1 MFDLL
6 IRGGLVVTPEDVGE
20 RDVGVQGGRI
30 AAVAWPGTLPAE
42 AGRVV
47 DARSKIVL
55 PGGIEP
61 HAHIAIPVPE
71 RWAGRPEVMT
81 QPPEAASR
89 AAAFGGVTTVIDF
102 AGDLNPSPGANWSP
116 ESIMQVVEGRRNV
129 FHGHAY
135 TDFAFH
141 YILAGQV
148 APAVIGQIGEAVQEG
163 IASFKIFTT
172 FPGLRVPYGHLWA
185 VFAEVAK
192 HGGVMVV
199 HAEDDDIV
207 TYMEDKLTRE
217 GRDQGYHLHLVH
229 NNLSEDLAFRKII
242 RLARHTEVGVYFV
255 HTTAKEG
262 VRAIAEARDQRL
274 PVYGEALHNYLQF
287 TCEDYKKPDGTAIHT
302 YPAIKFADDRDALQ
316 VGLMDGDLCTTAT
329 DEYTT
334 YKNVKLSGDTI
345 HTVCGGH
352 NGIETRLPVAF
363 TTFVAQRGMSLQRF
377 AAITS
382 TNAAKIL
389 GLYPQKG
396 AIAPG
401 SDADL
406 VLIDPNL
413 RKTLTLDDLHADSDY
428 SIWEGF
434 ACQGYPVMT
443 ILRGKVIV
451 EDGRLLGS
459 SADGRWLRRH
469 VSADVRARPV
479 V

>member
-1 MFDLL
+1 MLDLL
-6 IRGGLVVTPEDVGE
+6 IRGGIVVTPEEVGE
-20 RDVGVQGGRI
+20 RDVGVQDGKI
-30 AAVAWPGTLPAE
+30 VAVTWPGTLPVD
-42 AGRVV
+42 AGRLIE
-47 DARSKIVL
+47 ARGKIVV

-71 RWAGRPEVMT
+71 AWAGRPEVMT

-89 AAAFGGVTTVIDF
+89 AAAFGGVTTIIDF
-102 AGDLNPSPGANWSP
+102 AGNLNLTSGVESSQ
-116 ESIMQVVEGRRNV
+116 ESIMSVVEGRRNV
-129 FHGHAY
+129 FRGHAY

-141 YILAGQV
+141 YILAGLV
-148 APAVIGQIGEAVQEG
+148 APQVIAQIGEAVQEG
-163 IASFKIFTT
+163 VASFKIFTT

-192 HGGVMVV
+192 YGGIMAV
-199 HAEDDDIV
+199 HAEEDDLVD
-207 TYMEDKLTRE
+207 YMTETLTRE
-217 GRDQGYHLHLVH
+217 GRDQGYNLHLVH
-229 NNLSEDLAFRKII
+229 NNLSEDLAFRKIL
-242 RLARHTEVGVYFV
+242 RLAKHTEVGVYFV

-262 VRAIAEARDQRL
+262 VAAIAEARSQRQ
-274 PVYGEALHNYLQF
+274 PVYGEALHNYLEF
-287 TCEDYKKPDGTAIHT
+287 TCEDYQKPGGTAIHT
-302 YPAIKFADDRDALQ
+302 YPAIKFADDRDALLQ
-316 VGLMDGDLCTTAT
+316 GLMDGDLCTTAT

-352 NGIETRLPVAF
+352 NGIETRIPVAF
-363 TTFVAQRGMSLQRF
+363 TKFVSQRRMSLQRLT
-377 AAITS
+377 AITS

-413 RKTLTLDDLHADSDY
+413 RKRLTLSDLHADSDY

-434 ACQGYPVMT
+434 ACHGYPIMT

-451 EDGRLLGS
+451 EDGKLMGS
-459 SADGRWLRRH
+459 SSDGQWLKRR
-469 VSADVRARPV
+469 VAPDVLARPV

>member
-1 MFDLL
+1 MLDLL
-6 IRGGLVVTPEDVGE
+6 IRGGIVVTQEEVGE
-20 RDVGVQGGRI
+20 RDVGVQDGTI
-30 AAVAWPGTLPAE
+30 VAVTSPGTLPAD
-42 AGRVV
+42 AGRVIE
-47 DARSKIVL
+47 ARGKIIL

-71 RWAGRPEVMT
+71 VWAGRPEVMT

-89 AAAFGGVTTVIDF
+89 AAAFGGVTTIIDF
-102 AGDLNPSPGANWSP
+102 AGNLNLTPDAASSQ
-116 ESIMQVVEGRRNV
+116 ESIMRVVEGRRNV
-129 FHGHAY
+129 FGGHAY

-148 APAVIGQIGEAVQEG
+148 APEVIAQIGEAVQEG
-163 IASFKIFTT
+163 LASFKIFTT

-192 HGGVMVV
+192 HGGIMAV
-199 HAEDDDIV
+199 HAEEDDIV
-207 TYMEDKLTRE
+207 TYMTDKLTRE
-217 GRDQGYHLHLVH
+217 GSDQGYNLHLVH

-262 VRAIAEARDQRL
+262 VMAIAEARDQRL

-302 YPAIKFADDRDALQ
+302 YPAIKFPDDRDALQ
-316 VGLMDGDLCTTAT
+316 VGLMGGDLCTTAT

-334 YKNVKLSGDTI
+334 YKNIKLSGDTI

-352 NGIETRLPVAF
+352 NGIETRIPVAF
-363 TTFVAQRGMSLQRF
+363 TKFVSQRGMSLQRF

-406 VLIDPNL
+406 VLIDPHL
-413 RKTLTLDDLHADSDY
+413 RKTITLADLHADSDY

-451 EDGRLLGS
+451 EDGKLLGS
-459 SADGRWLRRH
+459 SSDGRWLKRK
-469 VSADVRARPV
+469 VSPDVLARPV

>member
-1 MFDLL
+1 MLDML
-6 IRGGLVVTPEDVGE
+6 IRGGIVVTPEEVGE
-20 RDVGVQGGRI
+20 RDVGVQDGKI
-30 AAVAWPGTLPAE
+30 VAVTWPGTLPVD
-42 AGRVV
+42 AGRVI
-47 DARSKIVL
+47 DARGKIVL

-71 RWAGRPEVMT
+71 AWAGRPEVMT

-89 AAAFGGVTTVIDF
+89 AAAFGGVTTIIDF
-102 AGDLNPSPGANWSP
+102 AGNLNLFPGAGSSS
-116 ESIMQVVEGRRNV
+116 ESIMSVLEGRRNV
-129 FHGHAY
+129 FRGHAY

-141 YILAGQV
+141 YILAGRV
-148 APAVIGQIGEAVQEG
+148 PPEVIGQIGEAVQAG
-163 IASFKIFTT
+163 VASFKIFTT

-185 VFAEVAK
+185 VFGEVAK
-192 HGGVMVV
+192 HGGIMAV
-199 HAEDDDIV
+199 HAEEDDIV
-207 TYMEDKLTRE
+207 TYMADKLTRE
-217 GRDQGYHLHLVH
+217 GRDQGYNLHLVH
-229 NNLSEDLAFRKII
+229 NNLSEDLAFRQII
-242 RLARHTEVGVYFV
+242 RLARHTEAGIYFV

-262 VRAIAEARDQRL
+262 VAAIAEARDQRL

-287 TCEDYKKPDGTAIHT
+287 TCEDYKKPNGTAIHT
-302 YPAIKFADDRDALQ
+302 YPAIKYADDRDALQ
-316 VGLMDGDLCTTAT
+316 AGLMGGDLCTTAT

-363 TTFVAQRGMSLQRF
+363 TKFVSQRRMSLQRF

-396 AIAPG
+396 VIAPG

-406 VLIDPNL
+406 VLIDPHL
-413 RKTLTLDDLHADSDY
+413 RKTITLDDLHAEADY

-434 ACQGYPVMT
+434 ECQGYPVMT

-451 EDGRLLGS
+451 ENGKLLGD
-459 SADGRWLRRH
+459 SADGRWLARK
-469 VSADVRARPV
+469 VAPDVLSRPAV
-479 V
+479 